1 MLMDAMQTLAGRDV
15 VMTAEGRFDTSP
27 RRVTSCPI
35 QAMPRI
41 SWMKKTR
48 VLSSHLFRESAVL
61 DAQGSSPANDPEGG
75 AVIYAGVDIAKN
87 GHVIGAIDDSGD
99 SVCRPLRFKNCESG
113 FEKCIAWLEGAAEDP
128 EDVTV
133 AMEATGHY
141 WMACFSYLSAAG
153 YAVVV
158 INPVHVKA
166 VRKLKGFSGVKN
178 DRIDSLLIAETLRI
192 GEYDPT
198 QLATDEVQSLRA
210 LTRYR
215 QGLTEQIA
223 QTKTKVTCL
232 MDSYFPE
239 YAGLFSSM
247 FGAAS
252 AALMAKSPIP
262 AEIARMK
269 VPALA
274 KLLSSA
280 SRGRHGRKKAEEVR
294 AAARASVGIRLGERT
309 AAFEVREYLALIDY
323 LDEKLERADHQIEVM
338 LGAIEPLVLTI
349 PGVSV
354 TLGAQ
359 IGAEIGDIGRFRNGA
374 SVVKYAGL
382 DSGVSQSGAF
392 EAKGSPITKT
402 GSPYLR
408 RAIWLAAEGARK
420 FDPKLSAFYEKKR
433 SEGKGHRV
441 AVTAVA
447 RKLCHIV
454 YAVMRDQAPYDPDK

>member
-1 MLMDAMQTLAGRDV
+1 
-15 VMTAEGRFDTSP
+15 
-27 RRVTSCPI
+27 
-35 QAMPRI
+35 MPRI
-41 SWMKKTR
+41 SWMKGGRGSFFASLLGECGPGCK
-48 VLSSHLFRESAVL
+48 
-61 DAQGSSPANDPEGG
+61 GSSPASDPKGG

-87 GHVIGAIDDSGD
+87 DHVIGAIDDSGD
-99 SVCRPLRFKNCESG
+99 PICRPLQFKNCESG
-113 FEKCIAWLEGAAEDP
+113 FEKCAAWLEGIAGDP

-141 WMACFSYLSAAG
+141 WMTCFSYLAAAG
-153 YAVVV
+153 YAVIV
-158 INPVHVKA
+158 INPVHVRA
-166 VRKLKGFSGVKN
+166 VRKLKGLSGVKN

-198 QLATDEVQSLRA
+198 QLATDEVQSLKA

-215 QGLTEQIA
+215 QGLSEQIA
-223 QTKTKVTCL
+223 QTKTKVICL

-239 YAGLFSSM
+239 YAGLFSNM

-252 AALMAKSPIP
+252 VALMSKSPLP

-269 VPALA
+269 APALA
-274 KLLSSA
+274 RLLSSA
-280 SRGRHGRKKAEEVR
+280 SHGRHGREKAEEVKR
-294 AAARASVGIRLGERT
+294 AARTSVGIRLGEQ
-309 AAFEVREYLALIDY
+309 ADAFEVREYLAPIGY
-323 LDEKLERADHQIEVM
+323 LGEKLARADRQIEAM
-338 LGAIEPLVLTI
+338 LEAIEPLVLTI

-359 IGAEIGDIGRFRNGA
+359 IVAEIGDIGRFRNGA

-382 DSGVSQSGAF
+382 NSGVSQSGEF

-408 RAIWLAAEGARK
+408 RAVWLAAEGARK
-420 FDPKLSAFYEKKR
+420 FDPKLKAFYEKKR

-447 RKLCHIV
+447 RKLCHVI
-454 YAVMRDQAPYDPDK
+454 YAVMRDQAPYDPGR